1 MKQSLLALLAFGAL
15 MPATASADVSKA
27 YVSDLG
33 NGKYQNPVINADYS
47 DPDVIRVGNDY
58 WMTSSS
64 FANLPA
70 LQILHSND
78 LVNWTIVGAV
88 AETLP
93 DAAFDGVSHGNGV
106 WAPAIRYHDGWYY
119 VMYGDP
125 DRGIYIAK
133 TQNPRGKWE
142 PLQLIYPAV
151 GVIDPC
157 PFWDEDGKAYI
168 AHGYAG
174 SRAGVKSII
183 GMIEMKPDA
192 TGVIGQDRVIYD
204 GHLENE
210 TIEGAKMYKRGDW
223 YYIFSPAGGV
233 PTGWQVVM
241 RSKSPWGPYEQ
252 RNVCEQGDTDI
263 NGPHQ
268 GALVTA
274 PDGHDWFLH
283 FQDKGVYGRVLH
295 LNPVEWVDGWPV
307 IGHNDGQEA
316 GTPVAR
322 HAMPV
327 AGTRQQRP
335 TSIKDGFDS
344 IHLARQWEWAANR
357 HDWFGFAT
365 PSGYYRLNSAQLDS
379 DTANL
384 WTVPNLLLQKFPG
397 KSFTVTTRV
406 TACCKSCSNGFMG
419 GLLMMGYDY
428 GFLALQYSDGAWSL
442 VEGTCKD
449 SDQGSLQHVETLVRD
464 IPSSSYE
471 AGLYPNLSAAI
482 YLRAHVADGGLVS
495 WSYSLDG
502 TKFTRCGTPFQARQ
516 GKWVG
521 AKTGVFSTVPPR
533 TERGWVNIDSFDI
546 TDIKY

>member
-1 MKQSLLALLAFGAL
+1 MKRFHTAIAIVLA
-15 MPATASADVSKA
+15 ATAGVTARTA
-27 YVSDLG
+27 TYE
-33 NGKYQNPVINADYS
+33 NPVIHADYS
-47 DPDVIRVGNDY
+47 DPDAIEVNGDY
-58 WMTSSS
+58 WLTASS
-64 FANLPA
+64 FANVPGLP
-70 LQILHSND
+70 ILHSRD
-78 LVNWTIVGAV
+78 LVNWELVNHALTAV
-88 AETLP
+88 PPTDFF
-93 DAAFDGVSHGNGV
+93 DAAPGHGKGV
-106 WAPAIRYHDGWYY
+106 WAPSLRYHDGVYY
-119 VMYGDP
+119 IYWGDP
-125 DRGIYIAK
+125 DHGIYRVTA
-133 TQNPRGKWE
+133 TDPRGQWSAPELVK
-142 PLQLIYPAV
+142 
-151 GVIDPC
+151 GGRGMIDPT
-157 PFWDEDGKAYI
+157 PLWDEDGHVYLVN
-168 AHGYAG
+168 GWAG
-174 SRAGVKSII
+174 SRI
-183 GMIEMKPDA
+183 GFNS
-192 TGVIGQDRVIYD
+192 VITLMQLSDDGARAITDPVMVYD
-204 GHLENE
+204 GNDGVNHTLEGPK
-210 TIEGAKMYKRGDW
+210 IYRRDG
-223 YYIFSPAGGV
+223 YYYMFAPAGGV
-233 PTGWQVVM
+233 ATGWQLVM
-241 RSKSPWGPYEQ
+241 RSRCITGPYES
-252 RNVCEQGDTDI
+252 RIVMHQGDTDI

-274 PDGHDWFLH
+274 PDGRDWFLH

-307 IGHNDGQEA
+307 IGHNDGHEA

-335 TSIKDGFDS
+335 TAIKDGFDS
-344 IHLARQWEWAANR
+344 NHLARQWEWAANR

-397 KSFTVTTRV
+397 MSFTVTTRV
-406 TACCKSCSNGFMG
+406 TACCKSCSNGFLG

-449 SDQGSLQHVETLVRD
+449 SDQGSLQHIETLVRD